1 RTLEREFGV
10 PDGAISF
17 SIRRMDTVHRQVQQ
31 AIEPQAVALA
41 VSGGLAAVALLVLAG
56 QGLAQLLSGPSA
68 AMAPLRAAGAT
79 RAQAAPRNWSAGVTG
94 AGAAAAGAAR
104 P

>member
-1 RTLEREFGV
+1 M

-41 VSGGLAAVALLVLAG
+41 VFGALAAVALLVLAG

-68 AMAPLRAAGAT
+68 AMAGRCA
-79 RAQAAPRNWSAGVTG
+79 RSAPPGP
-94 AGAAAAGAAR
+94 R
-104 P
+104 PRWRPG